1 MDTSVVALLVR
12 VVVSLGVVL
21 AVMAGAAAVLRRS
34 GVVGTAPAGRR
45 GMRRRGVPVEV
56 ITRHGLSRTSSL
68 AVVRLGGRVLVL
80 GVTEHQ
86 VTLLTE
92 VDPAELDAPPEPDD
106 APGGWGVSPRQ
117 GRREPPTTAG
127 PAGPGMGAGALP
139 WKVALEQL
147 RERTVRRS

>member
-1 MDTSVVALLVR
+1 MDTSLVALLVR

-34 GVVGTAPAGRR
+34 GVVGTTGMGKR
-45 GMRRRGVPVEV
+45 GLRRRPVPVEV
-56 ITRHGLSRTSSL
+56 IARHGLSRSSSV
-68 AVVRLGGRVLVL
+68 AVVRLGERALVL

-86 VTLLTE
+86 VSLLTE
-92 VDPAELDAPPEPDD
+92 IDPAELTAFPGDAP
-106 APGGWGVSPRQ
+106 
-117 GRREPPTTAG
+117 EPPGPPDPEDPAAG
-127 PAGPGMGAGALP
+127 PAGPGIGAGSLP

>member
-1 MDTSVVALLVR
+1 MDTSLIALLVR

-34 GVVGTAPAGRR
+34 GVTGTALSGRR
-45 GMRRRGVPVEV
+45 GSRRTPPVQV
-56 ITRHGLSRTSSL
+56 IARHGLSRGASL
-68 AVVRLGGRVLVL
+68 TVVRLGGRALVL

-86 VTLLTE
+86 VSLLTE
-92 VDPAELDAPPEPDD
+92 IDPAELD
-106 APGGWGVSPRQ
+106 SPND
-117 GRREPPTTAG
+117 EAAAG
-127 PAGPGMGAGALP
+127 PAGPGIGPGSLP

>member
-1 MDTSVVALLVR
+1 MDVSLLALLVR

-21 AVMAGAAAVLRRS
+21 AVMAAAAAVLRRS
-34 GVVGTAPAGRR
+34 GVVGTGPAGRR
-45 GMRRRGVPVEV
+45 GMRRRNLPLEV
-56 ITRHGLSRTSSL
+56 IARHGLSRGSSL
-68 AVVRLGGRVLVL
+68 AVVRLGERALVL

-92 VDPAELDAPPEPDD
+92 VDPAELDAPPDPD
-106 APGGWGVSPRQ
+106 
-117 GRREPPTTAG
+117 ELFAG
-127 PAGPGMGAGALP
+127 PAGPGIGPGTLP

>member
-1 MDTSVVALLVR
+1 MDTSLVALLIR

-21 AVMAGAAAVLRRS
+21 VVMAAAAAVLRRS
-34 GVVGTAPAGRR
+34 GVAGTAASGRR
-45 GMRRRGVPVEV
+45 GGRRRTPSVEV
-56 ITRHGLSRTSSL
+56 IARHGLTRGASVT
-68 AVVRLGGRVLVL
+68 VVQLGERALVL

-92 VDPAELDAPPEPDD
+92 IDPAELDPEKIETGPDAID
-106 APGGWGVSPRQ
+106 GGSSA
-117 GRREPPTTAG
+117 AG
-127 PAGPGMGAGALP
+127 PAGPRIGAGALP

>member
-1 MDTSVVALLVR
+1 MDVSLLALLVR

-21 AVMAGAAAVLRRS
+21 AIMAAAAAVLRRS
-34 GVVGTAPAGRR
+34 GVVGAAPAGKR
-45 GMRRRGVPVEV
+45 GMRRRSLPLEV
-56 ITRHGLSRTSSL
+56 IARHGLSRGSSL
-68 AVVRLGGRVLVL
+68 AVVRLGERALVL

-92 VDPAELDAPPEPDD
+92 VDPAELDATPDPD
-106 APGGWGVSPRQ
+106 ELFV
-117 GRREPPTTAG
+117 G
-127 PAGPGMGAGALP
+127 PAGPGTGAGALP